1 MRAAPLSTH
10 ALAAGRR
17 GSKDD
22 EAAGGPRPRL
32 PAPIRAARPLI
43 NVPLNST
50 ALFSLSIHGVS
61 DLSTLDFFF
70 GPEWISQG
78 EATGAAKRPRGG
90 ELGGGEPGGER
101 VAPGARALAFTC
113 PNPQCKANGGGA
125 EECRS
130 VKTRR
135 SVTVT
140 QVSVKW
146 LTIGFHIDQGLL
158 S

>member
-10 ALAAGRR
+10 ALAAGKR

-22 EAAGGPRPRL
+22 EAADGPPRL
-32 PAPIRAARPLI
+32 PALFRAARPLI
-43 NVPLNST
+43 NAPLNSA
-50 ALFSLSIHGVS
+50 ALLSLSIRGVS
-61 DLSTLDFFF
+61 DLSTRDFFF

-101 VAPGARALAFTC
+101 VAPDARALAFTC
-113 PNPQCKANGGGA
+113 PNPQCEANGRGA
-125 EECRS
+125 EECKS

-135 SVTVT
+135 P
-140 QVSVKW
+140 
-146 LTIGFHIDQGLL
+146 L
-158 S
+158 

>member
-10 ALAAGRR
+10 ALAAGKR

-22 EAAGGPRPRL
+22 EAADGPRPRL
-32 PAPIRAARPLI
+32 PAPLWAARPLI
-43 NVPLNST
+43 NASLNST
-50 ALFSLSIHGVS
+50 ALFSSSIHGVS
-61 DLSTLDFFF
+61 DLSPLDFFF
-70 GPEWISQG
+70 GPGWISQG
-78 EATGAAKRPRGG
+78 EATGAAKGPRGG
-90 ELGGGEPGGER
+90 ELGGGERGGEQ
-101 VAPGARALAFTC
+101 VAPGARAAAFTC
-113 PNPQCKANGGGA
+113 PNPQCKANGRGA

-140 QVSVKW
+140 QVSVKK
-146 LTIGFHIDQGLL
+146 LIIGFHFDKGLL